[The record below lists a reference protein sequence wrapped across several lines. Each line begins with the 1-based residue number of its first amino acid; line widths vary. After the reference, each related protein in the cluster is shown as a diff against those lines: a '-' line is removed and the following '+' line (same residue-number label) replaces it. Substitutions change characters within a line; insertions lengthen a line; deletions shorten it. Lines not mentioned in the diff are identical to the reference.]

1 MAKSDDNTKPQQRD
15 DGGDRTLNSGIGTH
29 IGLDEAGRAAAIARL
44 APRNAPVT
52 GNYAD
57 LQRMG
62 ADALTDEGG
71 DEFQLNPAQDPE
83 AIAHPATHD
92 ASVGTI
98 TVEVERVGKADDIR
112 KAQEEAAQEARVVDT
127 RPEVVDPGSQSPTV
141 VEGTGDT
148 KSGKTAANK
157 IEKAKS

>member
-1 MAKSDDNTKPQQRD
+1 MADNDYSKPQQRD

-29 IGLDEAGRAAAIARL
+29 IGLDEAGRAAALARL

-71 DEFQLNPAQDPE
+71 DEFQLAQGQNPD
-83 AIAHPATHD
+83 AITHPATHD
-92 ASVGTI
+92 ASTGSI

-112 KAQEEAAQEARVVDT
+112 KAQAEAQDAARNVDE
-127 RPEVVDPGSQSPTV
+127 RPEVVDPGSESPTV
-141 VEGTGDT
+141 VEGTGST

-157 IEKAKS
+157 IDKAKS